1 MKLAITLPQKLDE
14 STHQSHNQPIQDLIN
29 VDDVDE
35 LLDGLVECSPSSK
48 KYILNVKYVHK
59 GNKKD

>member
-35 LLDGLVECSPSSK
+35 LRDGLVECSPSSK
-48 KYILNVKYVHK
+48 KIHTQRKICSQR
-59 GNKKD
+59 